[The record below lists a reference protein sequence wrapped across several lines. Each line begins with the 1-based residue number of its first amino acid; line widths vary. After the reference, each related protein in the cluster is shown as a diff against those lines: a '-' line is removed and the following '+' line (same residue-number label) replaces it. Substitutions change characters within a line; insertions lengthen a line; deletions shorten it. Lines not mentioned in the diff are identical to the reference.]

1 MKPIRHIRFP
11 LLLMVL
17 LSGII
22 ASCAA
27 PQVTQSEMSI
37 TLSADG
43 VSQEFKVPAGT
54 TVQEA
59 LDLVSLTMSPLDRV
73 EPPGFTLLTEGTQV
87 RVIRVEEEFSVEQVV
102 IPFEQQVLRNES
114 LPEGERR
121 LIQPGINGLQEI
133 TNRRVFED
141 GVEVSNSP
149 VKTVIV
155 EEAIPEIVMVGSQSP
170 FASIP
175 IPGRLV
181 YISAGNAWVMEG
193 STGIRRPVV
202 TTGDLDGRV
211 FRLSPDGEWLL
222 FTRNEEADE
231 TINSLWVASLDET
244 EDLLID
250 LEVQN
255 VIHFADWSPRSSQTL
270 AYSTV
275 EPRST
280 APGWQANND
289 LHLITFSTNGWISRR
304 SQPLE
309 ANSGGLYGW
318 WGSTF
323 AWAPDGRQMAIAR
336 PDGVGL
342 LDLRDEEIISL
353 LEITP
358 LQTNSDWAWVP
369 GLAWGPAGNVVYT
382 VDHAPP
388 QGVETVEE
396 SPFFDLAA
404 ISLQGGPPL
413 SLISEVGM
421 FAYPS
426 PSPMHDP
433 DSELVTYQVAYLQAI
448 FPNQSETSR
457 YRLVV
462 MDRDGSNRR
471 MLFPPE
477 GAPGIEPQTVS
488 WSPTP
493 LQSNDATAAEDF
505 ALALVY
511 QDNLW
516 LVDPQ
521 TGDTWQLT
529 GDNLVRGVDWR

>member
-1 MKPIRHIRFP
+1 MKQIPPLRFS
-11 LLLMVL
+11 LFLIVL
-17 LSGII
+17 FSATLV
-22 ASCAA
+22 ACAA
-27 PQVTQSEMSI
+27 PQVTQSEISI

-43 VSQEFKVPAGT
+43 ISQDFKVPSGT

-59 LDLVSLTMSPLDRV
+59 LDLVSLTTSTLDRV
-73 EPPGFTLLTEGTQV
+73 EPPGFTLLTEGTEV
-87 RVIRVEEEFSVEQVV
+87 RVIRVEEEFSVEQIV
-102 IPFEQQVLRNES
+102 IPFEQQILRNES

-121 LIQPGINGLQEI
+121 LIQPGINGVQEI

-149 VKTVIV
+149 VKAVVV

-193 STGIRRPVV
+193 STGIRRPIV

-211 FRLSPDGEWLL
+211 FRLSPDEEWLL
-222 FTRNEEADE
+222 FTRNEETDE
-231 TINSLWVASLDET
+231 TINSLWVAGLNET
-244 EDLLID
+244 EDVLID

-289 LHLITFSTNGWISRR
+289 LHVITFSANGWISRR

-318 WGSTF
+318 WGSSF

-342 LDLRDEEIISL
+342 LDLREEEIVSL

-358 LQTNSDWAWVP
+358 YRPTVIGP
-369 GLAWGPAGNVVYT
+369 GCPGWPGGRLATWFIPWTMPHHKVLNPSKSHRSST
-382 VDHAPP
+382 WPP
-388 QGVETVEE
+388 
-396 SPFFDLAA
+396 
-404 ISLQGGPPL
+404 SL
-413 SLISEVGM
+413 SREV
-421 FAYPS
+421 
-426 PSPMHDP
+426 
-433 DSELVTYQVAYLQAI
+433 
-448 FPNQSETSR
+448 
-457 YRLVV
+457 
-462 MDRDGSNRR
+462 RR
-471 MLFPPE
+471 CP
-477 GAPGIEPQTVS
+477 
-488 WSPTP
+488 
-493 LQSNDATAAEDF
+493 
-505 ALALVY
+505 
-511 QDNLW
+511 
-516 LVDPQ
+516 
-521 TGDTWQLT
+521 
-529 GDNLVRGVDWR
+529 